1 SVKNY
6 NDDGS
11 YTEATYDDGTTK
23 YDHGMY
29 LQYEA
34 GNKTK
39 YYIKPGYYRFVHFH
53 RQAQTITYSDVY
65 QITDKNGVY
74 TEPGSADVSFTA
86 NGFDTPV
93 NSLLSDDTFDMA
105 ITSLKGA
112 DGNDISLNSADVT
125 NIEFLTNYW
134 YIPIN
139 GSSLDS
145 VVSYEYSYSYPMYNG
160 SEVADGRTLVKTN
173 DAITLKNCT
182 AKWIVKGNN
191 IASLLSDGEIYKY
204 RVKVTANVGG
214 EEKVFMTDAPIKI
227 TAAYSVTTIIT
238 DSLNKG
244 SIGLAY
250 NAQLSGATPDKSE
263 LKWTVDSG
271 ELPPGLSLTQS
282 GQITGTPT
290 TAGTYKFKVKMTA
303 TGDGTSDTKEYTVVI
318 TKRQLSGYWWMNL
331 TSASYYRGDTTNYTV
346 TAKPRISGGTP
357 FEGTPV
363 SGTTLNVSLDY
374 GVLQNDSTVT
384 VTKPASGVTASLDSY
399 NITLTFDGSA
409 EITADGIE
417 FTINNAKNPNSSYIY
432 SSVSSTSN
440 DKNSQLETDTTDMSI
455 INGYTHTPLT
465 SADGINL
472 TIEGYE
478 SYKDMDMR
486 LVITHNNEDTI
497 SYISGSVTGI
507 DNLGIQKGD
516 EYTVRLEAKDALWNG
531 HTYYQSGTLTGDGN
545 GNPLTIT
552 PNPAASDTLKG
563 YTLTSTLA
571 GVANRDIP
579 TALYKDGKRLYSVNG
594 YYWLTNAEGIT
605 ANPDRSFSSSYPDY
619 DSEGAVTV
627 NGTQITVDYPKLAQ
641 TAQLTGTV
649 KNTASEPVANA
660 AVVAN
665 VNING
670 TTVTYNTVTAKD
682 GRYTLN
688 NMYNGKNVTIT
699 AWADGYEE
707 GSKTVTLNNTAT
719 ADITLSPTS
728 SITVT

>member
-1 SVKNY
+1 MKKNCKTGKRIISLLVTLAMCMSIVPVVLADAPTSEGWTVRQFDDLRIYKHAAADSADASRITSKIIDLSDPLHFYYGISGISYDGFALMRMESANDKTVPVAGVTIADEGFYQLDGSTSSGSWYEYFRSSDAESVKNY

-204 RVKVTANVGG
+204 RVKVTAKVGG

-244 SIGLAY
+244 SIGVAY

-282 GQITGTPT
+282 GQIPGTPT

-303 TGDGTSDTKEYTVVI
+303 TGDGTSDTKEYTIVI
-318 TKRQLSGYWWMNL
+318 TKRQLSGY
-331 TSASYYRGDTTNYTV
+331 
-346 TAKPRISGGTP
+346 
-357 FEGTPV
+357 
-363 SGTTLNVSLDY
+363 
-374 GVLQNDSTVT
+374 
-384 VTKPASGVTASLDSY
+384 
-399 NITLTFDGSA
+399 
-409 EITADGIE
+409 
-417 FTINNAKNPNSSYIY
+417 
-432 SSVSSTSN
+432 
-440 DKNSQLETDTTDMSI
+440 
-455 INGYTHTPLT
+455 
-465 SADGINL
+465 
-472 TIEGYE
+472 
-478 SYKDMDMR
+478 
-486 LVITHNNEDTI
+486 
-497 SYISGSVTGI
+497 
-507 DNLGIQKGD
+507 
-516 EYTVRLEAKDALWNG
+516 
-531 HTYYQSGTLTGDGN
+531 
-545 GNPLTIT
+545 
-552 PNPAASDTLKG
+552 
-563 YTLTSTLA
+563 
-571 GVANRDIP
+571 
-579 TALYKDGKRLYSVNG
+579 
-594 YYWLTNAEGIT
+594 
-605 ANPDRSFSSSYPDY
+605 
-619 DSEGAVTV
+619 
-627 NGTQITVDYPKLAQ
+627 
-641 TAQLTGTV
+641 
-649 KNTASEPVANA
+649 
-660 AVVAN
+660 
-665 VNING
+665 
-670 TTVTYNTVTAKD
+670 
-682 GRYTLN
+682 
-688 NMYNGKNVTIT
+688 
-699 AWADGYEE
+699 
-707 GSKTVTLNNTAT
+707 
-719 ADITLSPTS
+719 
-728 SITVT
+728 